1 MKLRMIG
8 FSIFL
13 LFATAGL
20 LYAAHRCLW
29 GLSLDLEIRPIEVVT
44 LSVTV
49 GIALLVGYYLTN
61 QINDLR
67 AEKDLLIDD
76 VRNVLR
82 VLKSCR
88 DTLNSC
94 YDEGKIGP
102 KSKTI
107 ILSHFHR
114 LINGID
120 EIEAAL
126 GMSQCSSLPRDVA
139 SIKGAYLRY
148 KMAATGGS
156 FPSKPYSHSSI
167 SDQEQACHAL
177 NAELQ
182 SLVFKINKYHG

>member
-1 MKLRMIG
+1 MIS

-13 LFATAGL
+13 LLMTVGL
-20 LYAAHRCLW
+20 LFAAHRCWW

-44 LSVTV
+44 LAVTIGV
-49 GIALLVGYYLTN
+49 AILVGYYLTN
-61 QINDLR
+61 QVNDLR

-76 VRNVLR
+76 IRNVLR
-82 VLKSCR
+82 VLKACR
-88 DTLNSC
+88 ETLNSC
-94 YDEGKIGP
+94 YDAGKIDP
-102 KSKTI
+102 TSKTI

-126 GMSQCSSLPRDVA
+126 RMSQCSNLHRDIA
-139 SIKGAYLRY
+139 STKDAYLRY

-167 SDQEQACHAL
+167 SDQERACHAL

-182 SLVFKINKYHG
+182 SLVFKINKYH